1 MNDIFAPVKKEC
13 TKQDRIVHTSYL
25 RYKMNNLPSSFGS
38 SLLFWFLPVT
48 DIMVCQPA
56 PQTELNSQLTRIR
69 VHLRRRPAYFY
80 GSVILQIS
88 GLKITGRDCTFMQRT
103 GYFSKKA
110 ELLLFVNVYAS
121 LRSKRFQSSYC
132 AKVRAK
138 RFQSSYC
145 AKVRAEA

>member
-25 RYKMNNLPSSFGS
+25 RYKMNNLPSSFSS

-69 VHLRRRPAYFY
+69 VHLRRRLAYFY

-88 GLKITGRDCTFMQRT
+88 GLNITGRDCTFMQRT
-103 GYFSKKA
+103 GYFSNVA